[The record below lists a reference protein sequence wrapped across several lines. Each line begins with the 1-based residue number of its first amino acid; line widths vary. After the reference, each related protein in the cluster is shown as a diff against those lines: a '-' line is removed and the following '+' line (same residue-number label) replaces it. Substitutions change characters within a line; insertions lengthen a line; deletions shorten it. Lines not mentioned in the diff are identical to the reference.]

1 MSPLCISVQFPHHRT
16 LCNLG
21 ILSSTV
27 AYKCD
32 FHTVPHSH
40 YCTALQT
47 LSSIALTARAADSHE
62 PQANKSNKYSC
73 NDAVAAVDG
82 GKNSSLHADPKTCP
96 NGVSTADPNPE
107 TKASGSC
114 SSPNSSVGSPN
125 ASSPLPS
132 ADIKHQKQQR
142 KHHAAVMGRAG
153 IAKTITLDS
162 GQLDS
167 GQ

>member
-1 MSPLCISVQFPHHRT
+1 MLLFASYVTALNFHVIPL
-16 LCNLG
+16 LCDL
-21 ILSSTV
+21 V
-27 AYKCD
+27 FFKCN

-40 YCTALQT
+40 YCTCTALHT

-62 PQANKSNKYSC
+62 PQANKSYKYSC

-96 NGVSTADPNPE
+96 NGVSTTDPNSQ
-107 TKASGSC
+107 TKPSGSC

-132 ADIKHQKQQR
+132 ADIKDQKQQR
-142 KHHAAVMGRAG
+142 GEHAAVGRAD

-162 GQLDS
+162 GQYKCIND
-167 GQ
+167 